1 MVNPD
6 LPSPS
11 DHERALRE
19 RLWWLIGGRLVA
31 VIVLAVAGTFWRG
44 SAGAATLTF
53 ANLTLIIF
61 VAVVMASI
69 VYGLL
74 LRFNTNL
81 RRQAALQL
89 GVDIALIT
97 GIIWASGDV
106 YSPFV
111 ILYIIN
117 IAMASILVGPRAA
130 IIASVACAVAFTSV
144 AMPAALGMLPRAGDA
159 VPVPSVIKA
168 IQAVGLNDAAFLIV
182 GLLVG
187 QLAARQSKSDVEL
200 IATTQTLATLRA
212 LHERIVESIRSGLV
226 TTDLEGRIYTFN
238 AAAEEITGYRA
249 ETMKG
254 ENASRL
260 FGDLSMAVEE
270 SLRASMEGEMA
281 PRFETDVLTPEQL
294 RLRIGYGIA
303 PLFAESGETTGL
315 VVTFQDLTDV
325 RAMEETSRRQD
336 RLAAVGRVAAG
347 IAHEIRNPLAAM
359 RGAIQVLQGDLKNS
373 PAEAQLMEI
382 ILRESDRLNKI
393 ITDFLTYARP
403 RLGEF
408 NPVDVREVLQETFT
422 LMRHSPELHADHV
435 LEDVVPETPLLIS
448 ADPAQLKQVFWNLAR
463 NALQSMPNGGRLR
476 VEMRRRKNG
485 RVHIE
490 FTDNGCGMTP
500 QQVERLFEPF
510 SSSRTGGTGLGLSIV
525 YQIIRDHS
533 GTINVRSIEGQGT
546 AINIELPG
554 KESDPRSQKE
564 L

>member
-1 MVNPD
+1 MEPD
-6 LPSPS
+6 LPAHSE
-11 DHERALRE
+11 HERALRE

-31 VIVLAVAGTFWRG
+31 VVILAFGGAFWRG
-44 SAGAATLTF
+44 VPGAASFGF
-53 ANLTLIIF
+53 ANLTLT
-61 VAVVMASI
+61 VLAAVVVASI

-74 LRFNTNL
+74 LRFNQQL
-81 RRQAALQL
+81 RVQAAVQL
-89 GVDIALIT
+89 GVDIAVIT
-97 GIIWASGDV
+97 AIVWGSGDV

-130 IIASVACAVAFTSV
+130 VIASVACAAAFTGL
-144 AMPAALGMLPRAGDA
+144 AMPAALGLIPRAGEA
-159 VPVPSVIKA
+159 IPAPSLMKS

-187 QLAARQSKSDVEL
+187 QLAARQSRSDVEL
-200 IATTQTLATLRA
+200 IATTQTLASLRA

-226 TTDLEGRIYTFN
+226 TTDLEGKIYTFN
-238 AAAEEITGYRA
+238 AAAEEITGFSA
-249 ETMKG
+249 EQMKG

-260 FGDLSMAVEE
+260 FGDLGMAVEE
-270 SLRASMEGEMA
+270 SLRASAEGEMA

-303 PLFAESGETTGL
+303 PLFAESGETYGL

-359 RGAIQVLQGDLKNS
+359 RGAIQVLQSDLKNNPS
-373 PAEAQLMEI
+373 EAQLMEI
-382 ILRESDRLNKI
+382 VLRESDRLNKI

-408 NPVDVREVLQETFT
+408 HAVDVREVLQETFT
-422 LMRHSPELHADHV
+422 LMRHSPELHKDHV

-448 ADPAQLKQVFWNLAR
+448 ADAAQFKQVFWNLAR
-463 NALQSMPNGGRLR
+463 NALQSMPEGGRLR

-485 RVHIE
+485 RVQIA
-490 FTDNGCGMTP
+490 FVDNGCGMTP

-510 SSSRTGGTGLGLSIV
+510 SSSRSGGTGLGLSIV

-546 AINIELPG
+546 TINIELPG
-554 KESDPRSQKE
+554 TESDPRSQKE